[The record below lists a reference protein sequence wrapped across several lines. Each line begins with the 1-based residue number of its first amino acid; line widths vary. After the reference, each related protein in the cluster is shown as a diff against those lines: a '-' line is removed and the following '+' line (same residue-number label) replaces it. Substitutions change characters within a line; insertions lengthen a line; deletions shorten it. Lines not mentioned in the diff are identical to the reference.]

1 MIAAFLLAPRF
12 VIAKN
17 TFKVPAN
24 PGSFDAVKNIIGF
37 DEYEPPH
44 LIPKELKNAQCG
56 GWDFTDTIS
65 TPDGKLEASKIPEV
79 KVSGESLSKIR
90 VYAKDVNDNIM
101 EIGTTN
107 LDINGDATIT
117 SNAQLKGGENLIF
130 VVDENYHLSSSIR
143 YVTVVDPWG
152 YVYDSVSKQKLS

>member
-1 MIAAFLLAPRF
+1 MRIRLCLNTCAHIAKTICVIAAFLLAPRF

-44 LIPKELKNAQCG
+44 LIPKELKKAQCG

-79 KVSGESLSKIR
+79 KGLPGHQVDKLFDNRTSGMAVREEELSAPGNAANEVKTCGYMSTCR
-90 VYAKDVNDNIM
+90 PG
-101 EIGTTN
+101 GT
-107 LDINGDATIT
+107 GA
-117 SNAQLKGGENLIF
+117 G
-130 VVDENYHLSSSIR
+130 R
-143 YVTVVDPWG
+143 Y
-152 YVYDSVSKQKLS
+152 